1 MEAWLKNKLMGGIIK
16 APELRRVPISSLKN
30 FDQISEQLQVL
41 SGLNE
46 ALQYLSA
53 NGVVFEKDGALKL
66 F

>member
-1 MEAWLKNKLMGGIIK
+1 MGGIIK
-16 APELRRVPISSLKN
+16 APELRRVTISSLKN

>member
-1 MEAWLKNKLMGGIIK
+1 MGAIIK
-16 APELRRVPISSLKN
+16 ASELRLVPISSLKN